1 MNMFGLTI
9 KTEAQE
15 PLFTSERTDDIFGYT
30 IIFGALSLFMTNLN
44 INSKRLNQT
53 LLNLGRIGSTPQ
65 GMQRLAF
72 TQYDIDARDMT
83 LSLMRSA
90 GLHTRID
97 PAGNIIA
104 RKEGTSSD
112 LAAIALGSHIDTV
125 PNGGKYDGALG
136 VMGAIEVAQ
145 TLEETQTKLRHPL
158 EIAVFTNEE
167 GTRFKRWLFGS
178 RAMAGLL
185 QSDDETAADDEGIP
199 MSSRLADIGG
209 NMLQI
214 SKAPRQVSEI
224 SAYFELHIEQGPEL
238 HQSGVPIGVVTGI
251 TGRWVYGVEII
262 GVANHAGTTPMSG
275 RQDALVSA
283 SQLVLAVQRMA
294 SDLEICRVGTVGNIQ
309 SYTNAA
315 NVIPGRI
322 SLGVEF
328 RDVDMNCLA
337 AADQELRKLANQIE
351 QKDRVTITITRFEN
365 TESVQI
371 KPTMQNLVEQAANLT
386 GLSHKRLPSG
396 AGHDAQAMANITD
409 TAMIFVPSVNG
420 ISHAPEE
427 YSNPEDCA
435 NGTQVL
441 LNLLML
447 ADERLRTN

>member
-1 MNMFGLTI
+1 M
-9 KTEAQE
+9 KT
-15 PLFTSERTDDIFGYT
+15 
-30 IIFGALSLFMTNLN
+30 LN

-53 LLNLGRIGSTPQ
+53 LSELGTIGSTSQ

-72 TQYDIDARDMT
+72 TQYDIEARDMT
-83 LSLMRSA
+83 LSLMSGA
-90 GLHTRID
+90 GLNTRID
-97 PAGNIIA
+97 TAGNIIA
-104 RKEGTSSD
+104 RKEGTSPD

-136 VMGAIEVAQ
+136 VIAAIEVAQ
-145 TLEETQTKLRHPL
+145 ILEDTQTKLRHPL
-158 EIAVFTNEE
+158 EIVVFTNEE

-185 QSDDETAADDEGIP
+185 EPDDETAADEEGIP
-199 MSSRLADIGG
+199 MSSRLGDIGG

-214 SKAPRQVSEI
+214 SKAPRGRSEI
-224 SAYFELHIEQGPEL
+224 AAYFELHIEQGPEL
-238 HQSGVPIGVVTGI
+238 HQSGIPIGVVTGI

-262 GVANHAGTTPMSG
+262 GVANHAGTTPMHG
-275 RQDALVSA
+275 RRDALVSA
-283 SQLVLAVQRMA
+283 SQLVLAVQSLA
-294 SDLEICRVGTVGNIQ
+294 SELEICRVGTVGNIQ

-328 RDVDMNCLA
+328 RDVDMRCLA
-337 AADQELRKLANQIE
+337 EADQEFHKIAEQIE
-351 QKDRVTITITRFEN
+351 QTEGVNITITRFEN

-371 KPTMQNLVEQAANLT
+371 NQSMQNLVEQATDLT
-386 GLSHKRLPSG
+386 GLNYKHLPSG

-409 TAMIFVPSVNG
+409 AAMVFVPSVNG
-420 ISHAPEE
+420 ISHAPDE
-427 YSNPEDCA
+427 YSTPEDCA
-435 NGTQVL
+435 NGAQVL

-447 ADERLRTN
+447 ADERV

>member
-185 QSDDETAADDEGIP
+185 ESEDETAADDEGIP

-447 ADERLRTN
+447 ADEGLRTN

>member
-30 IIFGALSLFMTNLN
+30 IILGALSLFMTNLN

-112 LAAIALGSHIDTV
+112 LAAITLGSHIDTV

-427 YSNPEDCA
+427 YSNPEDCS

-447 ADERLRTN
+447 ADERLRNN

>member
-30 IIFGALSLFMTNLN
+30 IILGVLSLFMTNLN

-112 LAAIALGSHIDTV
+112 LVAIALGSHIDTV

-136 VMGAIEVAQ
+136 VIGAIEVAQ

-185 QSDDETAADDEGIP
+185 ESDDETAADDEGIP

-447 ADERLRTN
+447 ADERLRIN

>member
-1 MNMFGLTI
+1 M
-9 KTEAQE
+9 KT
-15 PLFTSERTDDIFGYT
+15 
-30 IIFGALSLFMTNLN
+30 LN

-53 LLNLGRIGSTPQ
+53 LSELGSIGSTSQ

-72 TQYDIDARDMT
+72 TQYDIEARDMT
-83 LSLMRSA
+83 LSLMNGA
-90 GLHTRID
+90 GLNTRID
-97 PAGNIIA
+97 TAGNIIA
-104 RKEGTSSD
+104 RKEGTSPD

-136 VMGAIEVAQ
+136 VIGAIEVAQ
-145 TLEETQTKLRHPL
+145 ILEDTQTKLRHPL
-158 EIAVFTNEE
+158 EIVVFTNEE

-185 QSDDETAADDEGIP
+185 EPDDETAADEEGIP
-199 MSSRLADIGG
+199 MSSRLGDIGG

-214 SKAPRQVSEI
+214 SKAPRCRSEI
-224 SAYFELHIEQGPEL
+224 AAYFELHIEQGPEL
-238 HQSGVPIGVVTGI
+238 HQSGIPIGVVTGI

-262 GVANHAGTTPMSG
+262 GVANHAGTTPMHG
-275 RQDALVSA
+275 RRDALVSA
-283 SQLVLAVQRMA
+283 SQLVLAVQSLA
-294 SDLEICRVGTVGNIQ
+294 SELEICRVGTVGNIQ

-328 RDVDMNCLA
+328 RDVDMRCLA
-337 AADQELRKLANQIE
+337 EADQEFHKIAEQIE
-351 QKDRVTITITRFEN
+351 QTEGVNITITRFEN

-371 KPTMQNLVEQAANLT
+371 NQSMQNLVEQATDLT
-386 GLSHKRLPSG
+386 GLNYKHLPSG

-409 TAMIFVPSVNG
+409 AAMVFVPSVNG
-420 ISHAPEE
+420 ISHAPDE
-427 YSNPEDCA
+427 YSTPEDCT
-435 NGTQVL
+435 NGAQVL

-447 ADERLRTN
+447 ADERV